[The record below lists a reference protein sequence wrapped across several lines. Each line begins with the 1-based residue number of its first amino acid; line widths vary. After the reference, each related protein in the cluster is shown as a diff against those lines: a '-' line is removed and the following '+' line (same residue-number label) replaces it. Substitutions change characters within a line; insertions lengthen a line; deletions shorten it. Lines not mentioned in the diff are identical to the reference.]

1 MTVQGRSSS
10 SLVSSAAA
18 GGGDEGDDG
27 YGWGEEEGGES
38 EPEEQDPV
46 PIFLHID
53 SSVSNP
59 HHWLIQELD
68 QGPNKSDETHQVH
81 ARPTDS
87 EPCPPGPTAV
97 CPNCMMCFTCLLTLL

>member
-46 PIFLHID
+46 IAPEETKNITNVCAYLFAYRLFSFQP
-53 SSVSNP
+53 SSLV
-59 HHWLIQELD
+59 D
-68 QGPNKSDETHQVH
+68 
-81 ARPTDS
+81 
-87 EPCPPGPTAV
+87 PGA
-97 CPNCMMCFTCLLTLL
+97 